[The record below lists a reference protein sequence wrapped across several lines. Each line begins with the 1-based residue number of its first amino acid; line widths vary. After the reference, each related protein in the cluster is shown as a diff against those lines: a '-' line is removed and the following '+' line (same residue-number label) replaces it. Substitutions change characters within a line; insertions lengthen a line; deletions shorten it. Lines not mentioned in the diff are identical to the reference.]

1 MSLEVKGCRELQSE
15 VLAKDLCT
23 MCGACVGMCPYLVA
37 HKGRVVALDEC
48 ILPQG
53 RCYTFCPR
61 TSLDLDLLSQA
72 VFGSAYA
79 ADELGTVQEI
89 AMARSTDD
97 GIRSKAQYGGTVTA
111 LTCFALDQG
120 LIDSAVLTS
129 SDENIL
135 PSGTLATNTAEVRG
149 SAGSNFVAAP
159 TVAAFNRE
167 SGKEIQ
173 RIGVVATPCQALAL
187 AKMKASP
194 LDNRNNIDKLK
205 LIVGLFCT
213 WALRYQDF
221 VRFLAEKAPL
231 GQIVKFDIPP
241 PPANIFRVFADSGSI
256 DVPLDQ
262 VRPFIRPTCEV
273 CIDMTA
279 EFADISVGSAEGVEG
294 WNTLI
299 IRSDAGRELVDGA
312 RAKGIIETAPLPQQN
327 LDHLKEASLGKK
339 RKGLI
344 KVIETTGSDEELL
357 YLKLSGEAVKGL
369 LS

>member
-1 MSLEVKGCRELQSE
+1 V
-15 VLAKDLCT
+15 
-23 MCGACVGMCPYLVA
+23 
-37 HKGRVVALDEC
+37 
-48 ILPQG
+48 
-53 RCYTFCPR
+53 
-61 TSLDLDLLSQA
+61 DLDVLSQA
-72 VFGSAYA
+72 VFGAAYA
-79 ADELGTVQEI
+79 ADELGTMQE
-89 AMARSTDD
+89 AVMARAGDD

-120 LIDSAVLTS
+120 LIDSAVLTA
-129 SDENIL
+129 SDESIL
-135 PSGTLATNTAEVRG
+135 PSGTLATNTAQVRR

-194 LDNRNNIDKLK
+194 LDNHNNIDKLK
-205 LIVGLFCT
+205 LTIGLFCT
-213 WALRYQDF
+213 WALRYEEF
-221 VRFLAEKAPL
+221 ARFLAAKAPL

-241 PPANIFRVFADSGSI
+241 PPANVFRVFADSGSTDI
-256 DVPLDQ
+256 PLDQ
-262 VRPFIRPTCEV
+262 VRPFIRSACGV

-299 IRSDAGRELVDGA
+299 IRSDAGRELVEAA
-312 RAKGIIETAPLPQQN
+312 RGKGIIETAPLPQQN
-327 LDHLKEASLGKK
+327 LDHLKEASLLKKK
-339 RKGLI
+339 RGLN
-344 KVIETTGSDEELL
+344 KVIEITGSDENLL
-357 YLKLSGEAVKGL
+357 YLRLTSEAVKGF